1 MNKYTHTPCMFCGR
15 QIEYLYFPTKE
26 NPESLLDAFD
36 VTFKCDDGSI
46 EAGNVFKAYICVT
59 CFKSKIAKNSATYIY
74 NTILPSLGPKN
85 LPDCLE
91 VTVPDEYKKE
101 NSNFEDETVFNEDL
115 GVRIPK
121 AMKNKIEAVLESVE
135 PEIVDELQNIIWDPF
150 FGKEN
155 K

>member
-1 MNKYTHTPCMFCGR
+1 
-15 QIEYLYFPTKE
+15 
-26 NPESLLDAFD
+26 
-36 VTFKCDDGSI
+36 
-46 EAGNVFKAYICVT
+46 
-59 CFKSKIAKNSATYIY
+59 
-74 NTILPSLGPKN
+74 LGPKN

-150 FGKEN
+150 FGEEN